1 MIENFKEFEI
11 ENKLAILGGIFHVHD
26 DECYEPD

>member
-11 ENKLAILGGIFHVHD
+11 ENQLVILGGVLHVHD